1 MLLAFVVITLA
12 LSIAT
17 MAEGSATASSSGA
30 RASASSD
37 IKADLLARAEISS
50 LLYIENDT
58 DEGNKTYA
66 SASVSASDLP
76 RVDIYPATSSLAT
89 AWVGDDNVAFDSWG

>member
-17 MAEGSATASSSGA
+17 MADEDANASSAGA
-30 RASASSD
+30 DAYVRTND
-37 IKADLLARAEISS
+37 DADLLARAEISS

-58 DEGNKTYA
+58 DEGYKTYA

-89 AWVGDDNVAFDSWG
+89 AWIGNVTVAFDSWG